1 MIQFSFSEKMK
12 TLFELVSSSPFF
24 LFLIVFFIL
33 LGIVLF
39 DTIKYEKRKIKKAY
53 ALMYLAIFLAIII
66 KYNTSLLQLLDY
78 LVNNIFII
86 LYYPNLAVYIL
97 MIIISN
103 ILVIRA
109 VFKRDMTKSLKIINI
124 IFYCMKMFMM
134 IIILD
139 NITKNEIDVYSQL
152 SIYSNNQLT
161 MLVEISSALF
171 FIWLLLMF
179 IIWMINKLTNV
190 LTNDKKSIKV
200 VEKIPNQID
209 NKQQKTNSNRNMKET
224 KEDIFSTEDYIMM
237 LNLIQLSKEDE
248 YIKKKLEERV
258 LLKDKE

>member
-1 MIQFSFSEKMK
+1 
-12 TLFELVSSSPFF
+12 
-24 LFLIVFFIL
+24 
-33 LGIVLF
+33 
-39 DTIKYEKRKIKKAY
+39 
-53 ALMYLAIFLAIII
+53 
-66 KYNTSLLQLLDY
+66 
-78 LVNNIFII
+78 
-86 LYYPNLAVYIL
+86 
-97 MIIISN
+97 
-103 ILVIRA
+103 
-109 VFKRDMTKSLKIINI
+109 
-124 IFYCMKMFMM
+124 MM

-171 FIWLLLMF
+171 FIWLLLLF

-200 VEKIPNQID
+200 VEKIPNQIV
-209 NKQQKTNSNRNMKET
+209 NKQQETNIDTNMKEP

-248 YIKKKLEERV
+248 YIKTKLEERV

>member
-24 LFLIVFFIL
+24 IFLIVFFIL

-39 DTIKYEKRKIKKAY
+39 DTIKYEKRRIKKTY

-78 LVNNIFII
+78 LVNNIFVI
-86 LYYPNLAVYIL
+86 LYYPNLAAYIL

-109 VFKRDMTKSLKIINI
+109 VFKRDMSKPLKTINI
-124 IFYCMKMFMM
+124 MFYCLKMFMM
-134 IIILD
+134 ILILD

-152 SIYSNNQLT
+152 SIYTNNQLT
-161 MLVEISSALF
+161 MLVEVSSALF
-171 FIWLLLMF
+171 FIWLLVLF
-179 IIWMINKLTNV
+179 IIWMVNKLTKI

-200 VEKIPNQID
+200 VEKTPID
-209 NKQQKTNSNRNMKET
+209 KET
-224 KEDIFSTEDYIMM
+224 KIIETNYSIEQSKEDIFSTEDYIMM

-248 YIKKKLEERV
+248 YIKQKLDERV

>member
-24 LFLIVFFIL
+24 IFLIVFFIL

-78 LVNNIFII
+78 LVNNIFVI

-103 ILVIRA
+103 ILVVRA
-109 VFKRDMTKSLKIINI
+109 VFKRDMSKSLKTINI
-124 IFYCMKMFMM
+124 VFYCLKMFMM
-134 IIILD
+134 ILILD

-171 FIWLLLMF
+171 FIWLLLLF
-179 IIWMINKLTNV
+179 IIWMVNKLTNM

-200 VEKIPNQID
+200 VEKISVEKKAKPLEINPIIED
-209 NKQQKTNSNRNMKET
+209 P

-248 YIKKKLEERV
+248 YIKKKLDERV
-258 LLKDKE
+258 LLKDEE

>member
-24 LFLIVFFIL
+24 IFLIVFFIL

-78 LVNNIFII
+78 LVNNIFVI

-103 ILVIRA
+103 ILVVRA
-109 VFKRDMTKSLKIINI
+109 VFKRDMSKSLKTINI
-124 IFYCMKMFMM
+124 VFYCLKMFMM
-134 IIILD
+134 ILILD

-171 FIWLLLMF
+171 FIWLLLLF
-179 IIWMINKLTNV
+179 IIWMVNKLTNM

-200 VEKIPNQID
+200 VEKISVEKKAKPLEINPII
-209 NKQQKTNSNRNMKET
+209 EEP

-248 YIKKKLEERV
+248 YIKKKLDERV
-258 LLKDKE
+258 LLKDEE